1 MHTIFFPGAEP
12 FAISLCIAVG
22 LALINLFLMAF
33 HGDVSARVDAVH
45 ESKAVL
51 SNSYWRGL
59 VRRVLRLA
67 GFGKVK
73 VSVVVTNWFVFLG
86 FTGYALQSLSQKVTD
101 NMLPLALAVP
111 LAVPI
116 ALLFTGAFSA
126 MIINA
131 SQES

>member
-33 HGDVSARVDAVH
+33 HGDVSARVEAVY
-45 ESKAVL
+45 EPKAVL
-51 SNSYWRGL
+51 SNSYWHGL
-59 VRRVLRLA
+59 ARRVLRFV

-73 VSVVVTNWFVFLG
+73 VSVVVTNWFGVFG
-86 FTGYALQSLSQKVTD
+86 FTGYALQSVSQKVAD

-111 LAVPI
+111 LAMPI
-116 ALLFTGAFSA
+116 ALVFTGAFSA
-126 MIINA
+126 MIIN
-131 SQES
+131 STQES